1 MDNKKNEYNYNDKI
15 KKEDKFYY
23 VNWQNNDL
31 DAEIGENNNDI
42 QENTYDNESLIK
54 NKKYLDFNHRIIIN
68 SILLLISLSLAL
80 YFSISSFSIKK
91 NQTVNYKEKGNIE
104 YHVFLNKNEFYEE
117 SYLPQNMLYVS
128 SIIDKINV
136 NFNYEF
142 QIEENINTEFSYK
155 VIGELSIMDNSAKNS
170 FYQKEFTLLENQV
183 VQMKNE
189 KSKKITEN
197 ITVDFMRYNNIANDF
212 KKKFSVTT
220 SSNFV
225 VKLIITKNSLDKNIT
240 FNGDKN
246 LNLIIPLSQREIRLT
261 TDSINEENN
270 IVKKTYVEMTNYFNL
285 VIAIIFI
292 IITIILTTTLYKKI
306 KLILP
311 HKSVYDKFVSDI
323 LNEYDRY
330 IINTKVKPNLA
341 KNITVTK
348 LDDFQELLDARYN
361 TKLPIKFYNITEH
374 QKCMFYILTDNE
386 IYEYIIK
393 AVDLD
398 KEN

>member
-1 MDNKKNEYNYNDKI
+1 MLCQFTVKNYKSIRDEVTFDMQAAAISEHK
-15 KKEDKFYY
+15 D
-23 VNWQNNDL
+23 
-31 DAEIGENNNDI
+31 
-42 QENTYDNESLIK
+42 
-54 NKKYLDFNHRIIIN
+54 RIIKDVDGELYLPVSAIYGPNGGGKSNVLEAIN
-68 SILLLISLSLAL
+68 TLVAKILRPIYA
-80 YFSISSFSIKK
+80 
-91 NQTVNYKEKGNIE
+91 TADTEG
-104 YHVFLNKNEFYEE
+104 HVFLNKNEFYEE

-155 VIGELSIMDNSAKNS
+155 VIGELSIMDNNEKNS

-197 ITVDFMRYNNIANDF
+197 ITVDFMHYNNIANDF

-348 LDDFQELLDARYN
+348 LDDFQELLDVRYN
-361 TKLPIKFYNITEH
+361 TKLPIKFYNITPFLC
-374 QKCMFYILTDNE
+374 KCNLILVR
-386 IYEYIIK
+386 IIFL
-393 AVDLD
+393 V
-398 KEN
+398 